1 MIQSCFYV
9 FSDRYN
15 FPLIFCLSTFFMFLI
30 MSPSTST
37 ILFFSISVF
46 LLENFLT
53 RSFDV
58 IGFLE
63 RYLWTSCS
71 VIVYGDSVFCFFDGG
86 VLEETAPL
94 SSTVSSLF
102 CCPVWWD
109 FLSGEGFFLGD
120 SFLEAR
126 TENGRYSYV

>member
-1 MIQSCFYV
+1 
-9 FSDRYN
+9 
-15 FPLIFCLSTFFMFLI
+15 MFLI
-30 MSPSTST
+30 MSLSTST

-71 VIVYGDSVFCFFDGG
+71 VIVYGDSVLCFLDGG
-86 VLEETAPL
+86 LVEAAETAPP
-94 SSTVSSLF
+94 SSTASSLF
-102 CCPVWWD
+102 CCPVCWWD
-109 FLSGEGFFLGD
+109 FLSGEDFFFGN

-126 TENGRYSYV
+126 TENGCHNYVSSYEGTTLVLS